1 MNPHCSSFCH
11 PDEPCA
17 ISSDGKCDAKI
28 DERWDTYF
36 LQIAAVAA
44 RKSKDPSTQVGAV
57 IVRPDRTIVSVGYN
71 GFPRGVAD
79 TPERLNDRPTK
90 YSLVVHAEMN
100 AILSARE
107 SLNGYTL
114 YTVPFM
120 PCDRCFVHV
129 IQAGIK
135 RVVFH
140 RANELQQER
149 WGEAFQRVWNL
160 AFEVNI
166 QMVEYIV

>member
-1 MNPHCSSFCH
+1 MN
-11 PDEPCA
+11 
-17 ISSDGKCDAKI
+17 
-28 DERWDTYF
+28 WDQYF
-36 LQIAAVAA
+36 LMIAKVAA
-44 RKSKDPSTQVGAV
+44 SKSKDPSTQVGAV

-79 TPERLNDRPTK
+79 TPERLHDRPTK

-135 RVVFH
+135 RVVFPQ
-140 RANELQQER
+140 ATSSQIER
-149 WGEAFQRVWNL
+149 WGEAFAKVKAL
-160 AFEVNI
+160 ADEVDI
-166 QMVEYIV
+166 QLVEYPS

>member
-1 MNPHCSSFCH
+1 MN
-11 PDEPCA
+11 
-17 ISSDGKCDAKI
+17 
-28 DERWDTYF
+28 WDQYF
-36 LQIAAVAA
+36 LRIAAVAA
-44 RKSKDPSTQVGAV
+44 SKSKDPSTQVGAV

-135 RVVFH
+135 RVVFPP
-140 RANELQQER
+140 ATSSQQER
-149 WGEAFQRVWNL
+149 WGEAFARVRTL
-160 AFEVNI
+160 AEETNI
-166 QMVEYIV
+166 ILQEYLP

>member
-1 MNPHCSSFCH
+1 MN
-11 PDEPCA
+11 
-17 ISSDGKCDAKI
+17 
-28 DERWDTYF
+28 WDDYF
-36 LQIAAVAA
+36 IRIATVTSL
-44 RKSKDPSTQVGAV
+44 KSKDPSTQVGAV

-71 GFPRGVAD
+71 GFPRGVMD
-79 TPERLNDRPTK
+79 TPDRLHDRPTK
-90 YSLVVHAEMN
+90 YSLIVHAEMN

-135 RVVFH
+135 RVVFPK
-140 RANELQQER
+140 ATPEQEER
-149 WGEAFQRVWNL
+149 WGEAFNRVKAL
-160 AFEVNI
+160 AIETNI
-166 QMVEYIV
+166 ELVEYP

>member
-1 MNPHCSSFCH
+1 MNWH
-11 PDEPCA
+11 E
-17 ISSDGKCDAKI
+17 
-28 DERWDTYF
+28 YF
-36 LQIAAVAA
+36 LSIAAIAA
-44 RKSKDPSTQVGAV
+44 AKSKDPSTRVGAV

-129 IQAGIK
+129 IQTGIK
-135 RVVFH
+135 QVVFPP
-140 RANELQQER
+140 ATVSQEER
-149 WGEAFQRVWNL
+149 WGEAFARVRLL
-160 AFEVNI
+160 ALETNIELIEVL
-166 QMVEYIV
+166 

>member
-1 MNPHCSSFCH
+1 MNW
-11 PDEPCA
+11 DE
-17 ISSDGKCDAKI
+17 
-28 DERWDTYF
+28 YF
-36 LQIAAVAA
+36 LSIAAIAA
-44 RKSKDPSTQVGAV
+44 SKSKDPSTKVGAV

-129 IQAGIK
+129 IQTGIK
-135 RVVFH
+135 RVVFPP
-140 RANELQQER
+140 ATVSQEKR
-149 WGEAFQRVWNL
+149 WGEAFARVRFL
-160 AFEVNI
+160 AIEAGIELIEVL
-166 QMVEYIV
+166 